1 MTPLVAI
8 IGRPNVG
15 KSTLFNRIAGKRMAL
30 VEGVP
35 GVTRDRLYADV
46 EWGGHAFTVIDT
58 GGLVESGID
67 RLLEQVNAQTQ
78 VAIEESEVVLLV
90 LDARAGLNPA
100 DQEVAEKLR
109 RSGKQ
114 VIAVVNKADT
124 EADVALT
131 SDFYRLGFAETVA
144 VSAEHARNIGPLLD
158 RLVSL
163 LPPVESVSPIAAPED
178 PVRVAIVGRPNVGKS
193 SLVNKLLGQER
204 LVAGELPGTTRDPVD
219 SQLTIGGEHFV
230 LTDTAGIR
238 RRKSLAQRVE
248 QLSVLAALRAMD
260 RSEVAALVIDALEP
274 GVDLDARI
282 AGLAEEKGLALLLVV
297 NKWDRVQKANEKDFR
312 AELKYR
318 LPFVAY
324 APVVFTSALTGS
336 KVEKV
341 LKLAAELRE
350 QRRFRAPTPQLN
362 RLLQKVTD
370 AHPPPLAAG
379 RPLRLY
385 YAAQVGTEPPTF
397 AFTCNYPGQIPEQY
411 RRYLSNQV
419 RRAFGLR
426 VPIRLVFRER
436 PGRAK
441 RASRTRPRSR

>member
-30 VEGVP
+30 VEGAP

-46 EWGGHAFTVIDT
+46 EWAGRAFTVIDT

-67 RLLEQVNAQTQ
+67 RLLGQVNAQAQ
-78 VAIEESEVVLLV
+78 VAIEESEIVLFV

-109 RSGKQ
+109 RSGKR
-114 VIAVVNKADT
+114 VIAVVNKVDT

-144 VSAEHARNIGPLLD
+144 ISAEHARNIGPLLD

-163 LPPVESVSPIAAPED
+163 LPPSESVSRITAPED

-230 LTDTAGIR
+230 LTDTAGVR

-274 GVDLDARI
+274 GVALDARI

-297 NKWDRVQKANEKDFR
+297 NKWDRVPNANEKDFR

-362 RLLQKVTD
+362 RLLQEVID

-385 YAAQVGTEPPTF
+385 YVAQVGTEPPTF
-397 AFTCNYPGQIPEQY
+397 AFTCNHPGQIPEQY
-411 RRYLSNQV
+411 RRYLSNQL

-441 RASRTRPRSR
+441 RAARTRPRSR

>member
-15 KSTLFNRIAGKRMAL
+15 KSTLFNRIVGKRMAL
-30 VEGVP
+30 VEGLP

-46 EWGGHAFTVIDT
+46 EWEGHTFTLIDT

-67 RLLEQVNAQTQ
+67 RLLEQVNAQAQ
-78 VAIEESEVVLLV
+78 VAIEESEIVLFV

-100 DQEVAEKLR
+100 DQQVAEKLR

-114 VIAVVNKADT
+114 VIAVVNKVDT
-124 EADVALT
+124 EADVALS
-131 SDFYRLGFAETVA
+131 SDFYRLGFAETMA
-144 VSAEHARNIGPLLD
+144 ISAEHARNIGPLLD

-163 LPPVESVSPIAAPED
+163 LPPVESPSPIAAPED

-204 LVAGELPGTTRDPVD
+204 LVAGELPGTTRDSVD
-219 SQLTIGGEHFV
+219 SQLTIGDEHFV
-230 LTDTAGIR
+230 LTDTAGVR

-260 RSEVAALVIDALEP
+260 RSEVAAVVMDAVEP

-297 NKWDRVQKANEKDFR
+297 NKWDKVPKATETDFR

-318 LPFVAY
+318 LPFIAY

-341 LKLAAELRE
+341 LKLAAELRG

-362 RLLQKVTD
+362 RLLQEVTE

-385 YAAQVGTEPPTF
+385 YVAQVGTEPPTF
-397 AFTCNYPGQIPEQY
+397 AFTSNHPGQIPDQY
-411 RRYLSNQV
+411 RRYLSNQL
-419 RRAFGLR
+419 RRRFGLK

>member
-30 VEGVP
+30 VEGLP

-46 EWGGHAFTVIDT
+46 EWEGHAFTVIDT
-58 GGLVESGID
+58 GGLVESGSD
-67 RLLEQVNAQTQ
+67 RLLEQVNAQAQ
-78 VAIEESEVVLLV
+78 VAIEESEIVLFVV
-90 LDARAGLNPA
+90 DARAGLNAA

-114 VIAVVNKADT
+114 VIAVVNKVDS
-124 EADVALT
+124 EADVALAL
-131 SDFYRLGFAETVA
+131 DFYRLGFAQTIA
-144 VSAEHARNIGPLLD
+144 VSAEHARNIGTLLD

-163 LPPVESVSPIAAPED
+163 LPPVESVSPIPAPED

-193 SLVNKLLGQER
+193 SLVNRLLGEER
-204 LVAGELPGTTRDPVD
+204 LIAGELPGTTRDPVD
-219 SQLTIGGEHFV
+219 SQLTMGGENFV
-230 LTDTAGIR
+230 LTDTAGVR
-238 RRKSLAQRVE
+238 RRRSLAQRVE
-248 QLSVLAALRAMD
+248 QLSVLAALRAMN
-260 RSEVAALVIDALEP
+260 RSEVAALVIDAVEP

-282 AGLAEEKGLALLLVV
+282 AGMAEEKGLALLLVV
-297 NKWDRVQKANEKDFR
+297 NKWDKLPKANEKDFR
-312 AELKYR
+312 AELKYL

-324 APVVFTSALTGS
+324 APVVFTS
-336 KVEKV
+336 
-341 LKLAAELRE
+341 AELRE

-362 RLLQKVTD
+362 RLLQQVTD

-385 YAAQVGTEPPTF
+385 YVAQVGTEPPTF
-397 AFTCNYPGQIPEQY
+397 AFTSNYPAQIPDQY

-441 RASRTRPRSR
+441 RSSRTRPRSR

>member
-46 EWGGHAFTVIDT
+46 EWEGRAFTLIDT

-67 RLLEQVNAQTQ
+67 RLLEQVNAQAQ
-78 VAIEESEVVLLV
+78 VAIEESEIVLFV
-90 LDARAGLNPA
+90 LDARAGLNAA

-131 SDFYRLGFAETVA
+131 SDFYRLGFADTVA
-144 VSAEHARNIGPLLD
+144 ISAEHARNIGPLLD

-163 LPPVESVSPIAAPED
+163 LPPVESALPVAAPED

-230 LTDTAGIR
+230 LTDTAGVR

-297 NKWDRVQKANEKDFR
+297 NKWDKVPEANEKDFR

-341 LKLAAELRE
+341 LKLAGELRE

-362 RLLQKVTD
+362 RLLQQVTD

-385 YAAQVGTEPPTF
+385 YVAQVGTEPPTF
-397 AFTCNYPGQIPEQY
+397 AFTSNSPGQIPEQY

-441 RASRTRPRSR
+441 RSSRARPRSR

>member
-30 VEGVP
+30 VEGMP

-46 EWGGHAFTVIDT
+46 EWEGHAFTVIDT

-67 RLLEQVNAQTQ
+67 RLLEQVNAQAQ
-78 VAIEESEVVLLV
+78 VAIEESEIVLFV
-90 LDARAGLNPA
+90 LDARAGLNAA
-100 DQEVAEKLR
+100 DQEVAKKLR

-114 VIAVVNKADT
+114 VIAVVNKVDT
-124 EADVALT
+124 EADVAMT
-131 SDFYRLGFAETVA
+131 SDFYRLGFAETMA

-219 SQLTIGGEHFV
+219 SQLTIGDEHFV
-230 LTDTAGIR
+230 LTDTAGVR

-260 RSEVAALVIDALEP
+260 RSEVAALVIDAVEP

-297 NKWDRVQKANEKDFR
+297 NKWDKLPKANEKDFR

-318 LPFVAY
+318 LPFVPY

-341 LKLAAELRE
+341 LKLAAELRG

-362 RLLQKVTD
+362 RLLQQVTD

-385 YAAQVGTEPPTF
+385 YVAQVGTEPPTF
-397 AFTCNYPGQIPEQY
+397 AFTSNHPGQIPDHY